1 MSNIP
6 TVFWW
11 YGALGVGV
19 MILVAAFLI
28 IATGK
33 EPRADR
39 RRKVDLAAAAA
50 RIHADYLPDDQS
62 VLQWFKGTPFHPYS
76 RRAAATGVM
85 RGQVCEAHA
94 IFFDLDVET
103 ALDADTSVHYKQTVA
118 MFHFGEGG
126 MPAFSLE
133 RRGDDALA
141 DDFTGPGAKPLV
153 ELPGNPAFSS
163 KFRLTGDDAEAIRTL
178 FTAKLCVFIDANA
191 DWAVESTGAW
201 IAVCRKRVRPDIDA
215 YHAFVGEAAEFR
227 RAFGTRG

>member
-1 MSNIP
+1 MTNIP

-19 MILVAAFLI
+19 MILVAAFLF

-33 EPRADR
+33 ELRADR
-39 RRKVDLAAAAA
+39 RRKVDLAAVAA
-50 RIHADYLPDDQS
+50 RINADYLPDDPS
-62 VLQWFKGTPFHPYS
+62 VLQWFTGTPFHPYS

-85 RGQVCEAHA
+85 RGQVGEAHA

-118 MFHFGEGG
+118 MFHLGEGG

-163 KFRLTGDDAEAIRTL
+163 KFRLTGDDAEAIRKL
-178 FTAKLCVFIDANA
+178 FSAKLCAFIDANA
-191 DWAVESTGAW
+191 DWAIESTGAW

-215 YHAFVGEAAEFR
+215 YHAFVGEAAEFP